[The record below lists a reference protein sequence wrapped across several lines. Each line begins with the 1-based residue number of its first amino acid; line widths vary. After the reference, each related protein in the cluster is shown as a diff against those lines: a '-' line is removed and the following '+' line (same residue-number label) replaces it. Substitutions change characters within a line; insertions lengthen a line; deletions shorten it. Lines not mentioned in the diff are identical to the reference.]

1 MTIDELLAAVD
12 LSANDEIP
20 IWDAEATGEPTKKI
34 TAVNLALA
42 VTALAVLVTGVK
54 GDAESSYR
62 QGNVNLTPANI
73 GALPDT
79 TFIPSKTSDITN
91 DSGFLTA
98 QTGVAGVKGDVENS
112 YRQGN
117 VNLTPANIGALAST
131 GVLTPSAAFSIPA
144 AGSSVSYSMAG
155 MTASHILTH
164 WNFSASPENAPPA
177 NLTWTTYEG
186 YFTITNNGGTTAQ
199 TIKPVF
205 ELPTNVSIT
214 GI

>member
-20 IWDAEATGEPTKKI
+20 VWDAEATGEPTKKI

-54 GDAESSYR
+54 GDAES
-62 QGNVNLTPANI
+62 N
-73 GALPDT
+73 
-79 TFIPSKTSDITN
+79 
-91 DSGFLTA
+91 
-98 QTGVAGVKGDVENS
+98 

-164 WNFSASPENAPPA
+164 WNFSSSAENAPPA
-177 NLTWTTYEG
+177 SLTWTTYEG
-186 YFTITNNGGTTAQ
+186 YFTITNNAGTTDQ

>member
-34 TAVNLALA
+34 TAANLVASVA
-42 VTALAVLVTGVK
+42 T
-54 GDAESSYR
+54 
-62 QGNVNLTPANI
+62 I
-73 GALPDT
+73 GAY
-79 TFIPSKTSDITN
+79 
-91 DSGFLTA
+91 
-98 QTGVAGVKGDVENS
+98 Q
-112 YRQGN
+112 
-117 VNLTPANIGALAST
+117 
-131 GVLTPSAAFSIPA
+131 LTPSAAFSIPA
-144 AGSSVSYSMAG
+144 AGNSVSYNMAG

-164 WNFSASPENAPPA
+164 WNFSSSPENVPPA
-177 NLTWTTYEG
+177 SLTWTTYEG

-205 ELPTNVSIT
+205 ELPTNVSVT

>member
-1 MTIDELLAAVD
+1 MTIDELLAA
-12 LSANDEIP
+12 SALTVNDEIP

-34 TAVNLALA
+34 TAANMAAAMAAL
-42 VTALAVLVTGVK
+42 
-54 GDAESSYR
+54 
-62 QGNVNLTPANI
+62 
-73 GALPDT
+73 
-79 TFIPSKTSDITN
+79 
-91 DSGFLTA
+91 SG
-98 QTGVAGVKGDVENS
+98 Q
-112 YRQGN
+112 Q
-117 VNLTPANIGALAST
+117 
-131 GVLTPSAAFSIPA
+131 LTPSAAFSIPA

-177 NLTWTTYEG
+177 SLTWTTYAG
-186 YFTITNNGGTTAQ
+186 YFTIANNGGTTAA